1 MYVCRGGVR
10 VRLGGVCA
18 RARVSWEGSLGGAVS
33 RRIACKRVIEEV
45 ARRLSES
52 SSSIMATE
60 AMDVGANV
68 GDTVQDGAED
78 VPGSATATAAPPFWH
93 MLSAGMRKGVHTVSH
108 LVNDIHPETGEYE
121 KGLASHLEEYALLI
135 CGFLLFVYFVG
146 VYSTKQSRT
155 EAMKRR
161 YGKSI

>member
-1 MYVCRGGVR
+1 
-10 VRLGGVCA
+10 
-18 RARVSWEGSLGGAVS
+18 
-33 RRIACKRVIEEV
+33 
-45 ARRLSES
+45 
-52 SSSIMATE
+52 MATE
-60 AMDVGANV
+60 AIMDGANV
-68 GDTVQDGAED
+68 GDTPVQAGAED
-78 VPGSATATAAPPFWH
+78 VPGSATAAAPPFWH

-108 LVNDIHPETGEYE
+108 YVNDIHPETGEYE
-121 KGLASHLEEYALLI
+121 KGFASHLEEYALLI

>member
-1 MYVCRGGVR
+1 
-10 VRLGGVCA
+10 
-18 RARVSWEGSLGGAVS
+18 
-33 RRIACKRVIEEV
+33 
-45 ARRLSES
+45 
-52 SSSIMATE
+52 MATE
-60 AMDVGANV
+60 AMDGANV
-68 GDTVQDGAED
+68 GDTPAQAGAED
-78 VPGSATATAAPPFWH
+78 VVGSAGSATAAPPFWH

-108 LVNDIHPETGEYE
+108 LVNDIYPETGEYE